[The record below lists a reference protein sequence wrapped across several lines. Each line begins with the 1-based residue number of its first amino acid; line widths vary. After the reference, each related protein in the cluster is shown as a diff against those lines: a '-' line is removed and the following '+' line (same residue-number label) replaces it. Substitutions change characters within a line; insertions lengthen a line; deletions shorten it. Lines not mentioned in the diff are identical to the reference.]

1 MKHLATFPGLA
12 VLAAA
17 LAVAGCGK
25 SQKSAEKVE
34 LKQFVVTSAVD
45 CADNTGLDYDKC
57 LGLIED
63 AIKEHDKAA
72 TRYTKLADCEKAEGS
87 NRCDRLGEK
96 SYRARLSAFQIVL
109 SEKPAAVPLYAIKDA
124 KPGFRS
130 ASSGDILPD
139 TDNVT
144 FTKSADDAAHIFA
157 EKKKS

>member
-1 MKHLATFPGLA
+1 MHIADYRRFL
-12 VLAAA
+12 VLAACLA
-17 LAVAGCGK
+17 LTGCGK
-25 SQKSAEKVE
+25 SESKVVKVE
-34 LKQFVVTSAVD
+34 GQKFIVISAID

-57 LGLIED
+57 LGLIEG

-72 TRYTKLADCEKAEGS
+72 TRYTRLADCEKAEGA

-96 SYRARLSAFQIVL
+96 SYRARLSAFQIIL
-109 SEKPAAVPLYAIKDA
+109 SDKAAAVPLYAIKDD

-157 EKKKS
+157 DKKKG